1 MSNGTAMTAMLA
13 PLGLA
18 GTLESS
24 AAARCW
30 PRLSRRRCARRPK
43 ASARWRWSSRPGAGA
58 PAAGLIV
65 AFGDFTALSISGA
78 VGGILMFAAVRMG
91 ERESQEAA
99 VAPS

>member
-1 MSNGTAMTAMLA
+1 MTS
-13 PLGLA
+13 G
-18 GTLESS
+18 
-24 AAARCW
+24 R
-30 PRLSRRRCARRPK
+30 
-43 ASARWRWSSRPGAGA
+43 GAGA

-91 ERESQEAA
+91 ERDSQEAA